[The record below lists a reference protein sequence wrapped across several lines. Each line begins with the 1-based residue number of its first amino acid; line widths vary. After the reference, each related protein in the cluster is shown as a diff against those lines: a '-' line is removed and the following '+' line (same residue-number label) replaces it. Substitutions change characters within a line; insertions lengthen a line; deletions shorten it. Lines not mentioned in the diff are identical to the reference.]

1 MLRRICVWSLW
12 IVLLAPALAAA
23 QGVLMDVREDGH
35 YRLPRP
41 YIYPPP
47 YPIPPPRP
55 VPPPPPPQS
64 YKIKELAVNATL
76 QDQVAKVQVTQ
87 SFVNTGSRQM
97 EVCFV
102 FPLPYD
108 GAIDRMTFMVD
119 GKEFDAK
126 LLDAKE
132 ARRVY
137 EQYVRRNQDPA
148 LMEWMGT
155 GMFKTSVFPVPAGA
169 ERTVTLRY
177 SQVCRKR
184 NGLTELMFPLSTA
197 KYTSHAVEKVSIRV
211 ALESQV
217 KIKNIYSPSHS
228 VDISRPGDRNAV
240 VTFTRSNEVPT
251 SDLLLMYDVGDAEV
265 GASLLSYRPKR
276 DDEGYF
282 LLLISPEIKSSKSE
296 TIKKTALFVVDR
308 SGSMS
313 GKKIEQAKGAL
324 RFVLNNLNDDDL
336 FNIIAY
342 DSEVESF
349 RPELQRFNKETREA
363 ALGFVEGIYPGGS
376 TNIDGALKAA
386 FAQLQDDSRPTYIV
400 FLTDGLPTT
409 GEQNAAKIV
418 DAARER
424 NKVNAR
430 VFSFGVGYDVNSRL
444 LDQLSRICRGQSEYV
459 RPDEDIETKV
469 SQLYSRIGSPVMT
482 GVKLTFDME
491 DFPKDKGSVINR
503 SYPREIY
510 DLFAGDQLVVVG
522 RYKEG
527 GDVKV
532 KIEGKVADKNEKFDF
547 AGKLTEKS
555 EDETTAY
562 IEKLWAM
569 RRVGEIIEEID
580 LKGKNDELVE
590 ELVKLSTQH
599 GIITP
604 YTSFLADEQAN
615 VRDLA
620 QNRRAAGRALESL
633 QMEGGY
639 GGFVQ
644 RDFKDELQ
652 RAAQAPS
659 SSSGMGMMGGMP
671 GAPAAG
677 GQPGMR
683 SRGSAAAP
691 SYAFAVPDLQEDRL
705 IPVQNVQQVGSKTFF
720 LRNGQWVDSTLTE
733 EQERNVR
740 RIKRFSD
747 EYFELSRQQG
757 GDAAKVLAME
767 GDVTVVLDGQA
778 YALD

>member
-1 MLRRICVWSLW
+1 ML
-12 IVLLAPALAAA
+12 LLAPAWAAA
-23 QGVLMDVREDGH
+23 QGLLIEAREDVPF
-35 YRLPRP
+35 RLPRP
-41 YIYPPP
+41 FIFPPP
-47 YPIPPPRP
+47 HPIPPPRPPRP

-76 QDQVAKVQVTQ
+76 QDQVAKVQLTQ

-119 GKEFDAK
+119 GKEYDAK

-132 ARRVY
+132 ARRIY
-137 EQYVRRNQDPA
+137 EQHVRRNQDPA

-169 ERTVTLRY
+169 QRTVSLRY

-197 KYTSHAVEKVSIRV
+197 KYTSHAVEKVSVRI
-211 ALESQV
+211 AIDSQA

-240 VTFTRSNEVPT
+240 VTFTRTNEVPT
-251 SDLLLMYDVGDAEV
+251 SDLVLMYDVGDAEI
-265 GASLLSYRPKR
+265 GASLLSYRPQA
-276 DDEGYF
+276 DADGFF
-282 LLLISPEIKSSKSE
+282 LLLLSPEIQGSKE
-296 TIKKTALFVVDR
+296 KAIKKTALFVVDR

-324 RFVLNNLNDDDL
+324 RFVLNNLNDGDL
-336 FNIIAY
+336 FNVIAY

-349 RPELQRFNKETREA
+349 RPELQRFNQQTREA
-363 ALGFVEGIYPGGS
+363 ALGFVEGVYPGGS

-386 FAQLQDDSRPTYIV
+386 LAQLQDDSRPTYII

-418 DAARER
+418 EAARER
-424 NKVNAR
+424 NKVRAR

-444 LDQLSRICRGQSEYV
+444 LDQLSRACRGQSEYV
-459 RPDEDIETKV
+459 RPDEDIEAKV
-469 SQLYSRIGSPVMT
+469 SQLYARIGSPVLT

-491 DFPKDKGSVINR
+491 DFPKDRGSVINR
-503 SYPREIY
+503 VYPRDIH

-522 RYKEG
+522 RYKQG
-527 GDVKV
+527 GEARV
-532 KIEGKVADKNEKFDF
+532 KIEGKVGDKTQKFDF
-547 AGKLTEKS
+547 AGKLAEKS
-555 EDETTAY
+555 ADETTAY

-604 YTSFLADEQAN
+604 YTSFLADDEAN

-620 QNRRAAGRALESL
+620 QNQRAAGRALESL
-633 QMEGGY
+633 RMEGGY

-644 RDFKDELQ
+644 RNFKSQLQ

-659 SSSGMGMMGGMP
+659 ASSSGMMGGGIAGP
-671 GAPAAG
+671 GAAPAMSGMPARDAAG
-677 GQPGMR
+677 
-683 SRGSAAAP
+683 SASATAP
-691 SYAFAVPDLQEDRL
+691 SYGFAVPDLQEDRL
-705 IPVQNVQQVGSKTFF
+705 IPVRTVQQVGSRTFF
-720 LRNGQWVDSTLTE
+720 LRNGRWVDSTLTE

-740 RIKRFSD
+740 RVQRFTD
-747 EYFELSRQQG
+747 EYFELARRHGS
-757 GDAAKVLAME
+757 DAAKILAME
-767 GDVTVVLDGQA
+767 GGVTVVFDGQA
-778 YALD
+778 YALE